1 MKKRKNEIE
10 QIEEEVKKG
19 LFEEKTFW
27 LIILILSILT
37 VISFFYDKQISLAIV
52 SIRNPL
58 LDKLMIITT
67 DLMSLYL
74 GTPILILIV
83 YFKERKRHKKI
94 YRKLVISITINIII
108 SLILKLLVNRP
119 RPYKNGVPSV
129 IGKEFLSSFPSDH
142 SARAFNYFSIIAHYY
157 HHKIFY
163 YSIAALIAFSRV
175 YLGVHYTSD
184 VIAGAA
190 IGLIISHYTIKYK
203 WGTRS
208 FEYMEKA
215 IERKMSKDL
224 KRIAG

>member
-1 MKKRKNEIE
+1 MKRKREVNK
-10 QIEEEVKKG
+10 IEEEIKKG

-27 LIILILSILT
+27 AIIITLSILA
-37 VISFFYDKQISLAIV
+37 VISFFYDKQISMAIV
-52 SIRNPL
+52 PIRNPL
-58 LDKLMIITT
+58 LDKLMIFTT

-74 GTPILILIV
+74 GTPLLILII

-94 YRKLVISITINIII
+94 YRKLIISLTINIIV
-108 SLILKLLVNRP
+108 SFILKVLVNRP

-129 IGKEFLSSFPSDH
+129 IGKVFLSSFPSDH

-157 HHKIFY
+157 HHKIIY
-163 YSIAALIAFSRV
+163 YSIAALIAFSRI

-190 IGLIISHYTIKYK
+190 IGLIISHYTVKYK

-208 FEYMEKA
+208 FEYMEKITA
-215 IERKMSKDL
+215 RRMSKDL